1 MSPFDKPITWL
12 GGEITTPPFSVAARR
27 EAGFLLREL
36 QKGAHIGMPRSR
48 PMPVIGARCHE
59 LRINAREAAWRIVY
73 RIDLVAVVV
82 VEVFDKR
89 TEQTPPQV
97 IALCRNRLRKY
108 DIDKARKEE

>member
-1 MSPFDKPITWL
+1 M
-12 GGEITTPPFSVAARR
+12 
-27 EAGFLLREL
+27 
-36 QKGAHIGMPRSR
+36 
-48 PMPVIGARCHE
+48 
-59 LRINAREAAWRIVY
+59 Y

-82 VEVFDKR
+82 VDVFDKR